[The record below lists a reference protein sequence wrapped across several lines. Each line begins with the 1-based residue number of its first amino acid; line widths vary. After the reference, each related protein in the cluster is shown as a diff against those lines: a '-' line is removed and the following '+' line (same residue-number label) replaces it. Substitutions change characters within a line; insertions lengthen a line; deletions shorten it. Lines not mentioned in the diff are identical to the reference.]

1 MWQGLSTTSPDPMAN
16 CYEQRIRQL
25 EETVRLLLARS
36 RVTWPPLVSSA
47 AQAGLFRYSVDRGLV
62 PLLSEEMIRSLTV
75 AQPNHCTL
83 YCPLTQTS
91 TSYTNCNSSATNS
104 LSISGLSFSRSLRK
118 SKRGRPPQ
126 PLSNCRPVSP
136 VQSPSLDRLPP
147 SRRPTS
153 TISSYIHVK
162 PGSAN
167 HIAITTEAET
177 SLSVPQP
184 PPSILTSIV
193 SSGEKLKASAMSPGP
208 QHSTRKPPSESDT
221 AATFPADSMAKLIT
235 PAPTLDRV
243 NCLDSPSPTIVPNT
257 PQCPPTADSTVSSL
271 VSATPWGFSSSSD
284 RSTDTRSRSRSSLL
298 QLTRRQS
305 SSLLK
310 SEHPTTSVLAS
321 APSSTTDNSRS
332 HLEFAVTTVTC
343 IEGTA
348 SGVLDPSPGLIDP
361 NDVHSSVVTNFT
373 QHDIQSGDVLC
384 ATPSTEC
391 STTLSESICAT
402 IWEGYDSDPFCLS
415 VRTIL
420 PLRNDCTKVNGLLFL
435 NNRLVI
441 PADAKLRR
449 SLIAKTHHRL
459 GHLDHLDTATDLCQE
474 FFWPHM
480 TDEVEQFV
488 RDCKTSP
495 PLSRFTVLSH
505 FKSAC
510 HPLSLVNPPPPP
522 SSVETILTS
531 STELERPD

>member
-47 AQAGLFRYSVDRGLV
+47 AQAGLFCYSVDQGLV
-62 PLLSEEMIRSLTV
+62 PLLSEEMIRSNQLLVNLGPLLQPLFTKKQTRPASSTTIQLSASV
-75 AQPNHCTL
+75 PCAIPFLRSAAAFLSPYINNLQLHSCQAWKRESHRYHDRSRDITQCPSTASLYSHLDSLIRREAQ
-83 YCPLTQTS
+83 
-91 TSYTNCNSSATNS
+91 S
-104 LSISGLSFSRSLRK
+104 LSDEPWTTTLN
-118 SKRGRPPQ
+118 PQ
-126 PLSNCRPVSP
+126 TAL
-136 VQSPSLDRLPP
+136 
-147 SRRPTS
+147 
-153 TISSYIHVK
+153 
-162 PGSAN
+162 
-167 HIAITTEAET
+167 
-177 SLSVPQP
+177 
-184 PPSILTSIV
+184 
-193 SSGEKLKASAMSPGP
+193 
-208 QHSTRKPPSESDT
+208 ESDT

-284 RSTDTRSRSRSSLL
+284 RSTDTRSRSRSSSL

-449 SLIAKTHHRL
+449 SLIAKTHRRL

-488 RDCKTSP
+488 RDCKTCQWMNTDPDAS
-495 PLSRFTVLSH
+495 
-505 FKSAC
+505 
-510 HPLSLVNPPPPP
+510 
-522 SSVETILTS
+522 TIN
-531 STELERPD
+531 E